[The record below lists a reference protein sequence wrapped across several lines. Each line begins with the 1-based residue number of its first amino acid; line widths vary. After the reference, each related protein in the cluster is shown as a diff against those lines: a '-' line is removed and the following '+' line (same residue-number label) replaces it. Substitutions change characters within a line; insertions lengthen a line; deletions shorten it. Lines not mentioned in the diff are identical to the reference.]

1 MSILLLDKL
10 VLSRLPPR
18 TSLGSFFFFL
28 PKKLLKALNLDFF
41 FPGSYKCKWDRVW
54 WWKGTQERKWLSCWE
69 WGVGS
74 QKALAFAPVPLALFI
89 CFVLFLGTHQQSIWV
104 SGESRSSGPSLWP
117 PGSLYSCS
125 THPAFT
131 CLSIS
136 TINTHL
142 FPGPKKFI
150 HTQQLL
156 SQHKHLVPWSLEF
169 LWSSW
174 EAKLPH
180 VTDTSGPL
188 EIHVGAGI
196 AQPVCCKDADPR
208 NECRGLVW
216 SWKMSSKKGF
226 MRKGEGQELGRKGC
240 WAKKHPVQKA
250 WQHHQRILQGRVCV
264 CMYVWVYY
272 VHCSSIIA
280 DWFRLPTGL
289 LPSANADNWKF
300 GLLSLKTKQNKPKHG
315 SSEECEFSMLFRLSL
330 GFLEFLNKHMYL
342 SPGSEEGE
350 GRGVCAAFIREKEP
364 ALTVSHAVIYQL
376 RCLIPIPNSL
386 VSGSQQDCYKIGLVV
401 WWKTPPESKKTLE
414 YWAWFGSA
422 ID

>member
-1 MSILLLDKL
+1 MQVRQSVMVKGKTGEEMAF
-10 VLSRLPPR
+10 VMGTRSRIP
-18 TSLGSFFFFL
+18 
-28 PKKLLKALNLDFF
+28 KAL
-41 FPGSYKCKWDRVW
+41 WV
-54 WWKGTQERKWLSCWE
+54 
-69 WGVGS
+69 
-74 QKALAFAPVPLALFI
+74 LASAPVPLALFI

-104 SGESRSSGPSLWP
+104 SGESRRSGPRLWP
-117 PGSLYSCS
+117 LGSLYSGS

-156 SQHKHLVPWSLEF
+156 SQHKHLVPWSLESS
-169 LWSSW
+169 WSSW

-250 WQHHQRILQGRVCV
+250 WQRHQRILQGRVCV
-264 CMYVWVYY
+264 CACMCGCIMCTVPQLLLIGSDYLQGCCPLHMQIIESLFYY
-272 VHCSSIIA
+272 H
-280 DWFRLPTGL
+280 
-289 LPSANADNWKF
+289 
-300 GLLSLKTKQNKPKHG
+300 
-315 SSEECEFSMLFRLSL
+315 
-330 GFLEFLNKHMYL
+330 
-342 SPGSEEGE
+342 
-350 GRGVCAAFIREKEP
+350 
-364 ALTVSHAVIYQL
+364 
-376 RCLIPIPNSL
+376 
-386 VSGSQQDCYKIGLVV
+386 
-401 WWKTPPESKKTLE
+401 
-414 YWAWFGSA
+414 
-422 ID
+422 